1 MFPVE
6 VEFPKF
12 VPDQLLTSDDLNQ
25 LFGYLDEQ
33 NRMTRTNLIG
43 VGIVCGLHIQL
54 NNTKTQVTI
63 TKGCGVTSEGYLI
76 TVSTKTYSQYKAY
89 KVDTPRVYNKFYKK
103 DGSGNTVPMQVWE
116 LKQPG
121 VDPDLKAIDENFLK
135 DKVILLFVELKE
147 EDNKNCDPQ
156 SCDDKGINVTV
167 SFLPMAVTKED
178 AALLLGTTGG
188 SFGINTYTALPE
200 LKMKRWDVPNSL
212 PVNTKDIF
220 DAYFK
225 ILDKSFIDSVETTLK
240 NIYTV
245 FGTVVASSY
254 PTNPFNG
261 LSAKFNFL
269 YNGSISSNQL
279 IHLQYYY
286 DLFSDLLQAYQE
298 FRRAGTHV
306 LSICCPDSELFPRHL
321 LLGEAIPSVNSGIL
335 PFRHYF
341 IYSPLFDQRNI
352 IAELQTL
359 FTRLVLLIEK
369 FFLPVIQG
377 NNSNEDTFLRITPS
391 MLWDVPLSGKAIPYY
406 YSVNSGPK
414 PLYLSWNYGRTLLN
428 DAKRNLSYHAN
439 QYNATDNFVLQPLG
453 YDLEPY
459 NFLRIEGIIGK
470 SYTHVL
476 SQVKKQIQKYRLPI
490 DIIALNTDT
499 TAGLSASSLS
509 VLSNIKNETEMLCHF
524 QDLES
529 MYDSMRRE
537 ILCMLCK
544 ELRYYYDFT
553 FSFLSEFLKT
563 NIKAGEASK
572 VNLFNV
578 CSKDYTLRIN
588 SLGMMIEFLY
598 RKGFTD
604 ETLTLQ
610 NFFEEFGINLQDAN
624 NDNIPDVLTGQILT
638 MYLTLLNFFKIP
650 LGIIRLSILLTE
662 DLGEFN
668 VKAYCTVAEELSD
681 YAKSIKALF
690 SIFTGA
696 SKEEDTAAA
705 AQPIATQPAG
715 IAETEKTGLKA
726 QSFAISQQNKAMLAA
741 VTGSGNVLLRVLAA
755 ILMIEDFFDHLD
767 VLIYNCKCSAL
778 SSLKKDYMQRYVML
792 TRLRQFGYFTK
803 LHPGIQHKAGVPMG
817 GTFIIV
823 YHSKRRRATQT
834 FTNDFRSF
842 SAVKEASFFEG
853 NEKEEIFI
861 GRETS
866 KRRPTIAAGV
876 IVDINKN
883 PIAGAI
889 ITIKETGENIT
900 SSKNGHFQLTSSVVP
915 YTLLVE
921 AAGYED
927 IELVKTNN
935 DDNILI
941 QMVERKGDLINELQQ
956 GIVVADFYLPY
967 RCCSDCPPVQYVVTE
982 PVTPPSPPNQGPIA
996 NAGPDKEITLP
1007 KNNEQLDGS
1016 ASTDPD
1022 GTITFF
1028 QWTKLS
1034 GPAAF
1039 NIATPNSAVT
1049 GVTDLEE
1056 GIYVFELTVTDN
1068 SGSIARDTMQLKV
1081 NPAPPPEN
1089 KPPVADAGPDRTV
1102 TLSFVTVTTI
1112 DLDGSNSKD
1121 EDGTIVS
1128 QQWTKVSGPAAT
1140 INSPNLLK
1148 TQVSLFEEGIYIFRL
1163 EVKDNGGLTNDDTV
1177 TITVIR
1183 PNQRPVADAGEDRTV
1198 LVTPNNPSFTLDGSK
1213 SRDPEGG
1220 ALIFEWKFEGGPNT
1234 PAISS
1239 TSIEKPIITEVVTGI
1254 YKFSLTV
1261 KDEKGAVDTD
1271 DVTITVRV
1279 GDTVTKT
1286 CGPLPDIT
1294 GNFRGFDAST
1304 PVALFTRFKEVFRSY
1319 HDVQSFFK
1327 ELETIQNES
1336 TAELLEFFT
1345 ATSVN
1350 ELLVKWLGQLHQ
1362 DIITNPERKELRRLA
1377 LDLYRILTQLAMYVV
1392 CIQKEDFDV
1401 ASVPMNRV
1409 FTVIRSHVKQWAE
1422 LIATGV
1428 FSPDEIKVVK
1438 AIDDDI
1444 TKESSR
1450 TNTNGEGT
1458 AKLKYL
1464 RILKQI
1470 VDIIATIP

>member
-33 NRMTRTNLIG
+33 NRITRTNLIG
-43 VGIVCGLHIQL
+43 IGIVCGLHVQL

-76 TVSTKTYSQYKAY
+76 AVNTKTYSQYKAY
-89 KVDTPRVYNKFYKK
+89 KVDTPRVYDKFYKL
-103 DGSGNTVPMQVWE
+103 DGGGNSIPMQLWE

-188 SFGINTYTALPE
+188 SFGVNTYTALPE
-200 LKMKRWDVPNSL
+200 LKMKRWDVPNSSPL
-212 PVNTKDIF
+212 NTKDIF

-245 FGTVVASSY
+245 FGTVVATDY
-254 PTNPFNG
+254 PNNPFNG
-261 LSAKFNFL
+261 LSAKFNLL
-269 YNGSISSNQL
+269 YNGTININQL

-286 DLFSDLLQAYQE
+286 DLFSDLLLAYQE
-298 FRRAGTHV
+298 FRKAGTHV
-306 LSICCPDSELFPRHL
+306 LSTCCLDRDLFPRHL
-321 LLGEAIPSVNSGIL
+321 LLGEAIPSVSSGIL

-341 IYSPLFDQRNI
+341 IYSPLFDQRNML
-352 IAELQTL
+352 AELKSL
-359 FTRLVLLIEK
+359 FSKLVLLTEK
-369 FFLPVIQG
+369 FFLPAVQG
-377 NNSNEDTFLRITPS
+377 NNTKEDVFLRITPS
-391 MLWDVPLSGKAIPYY
+391 MLWDVPLSTKAIPYY
-406 YSVNSGPK
+406 YNVNNGPQ
-414 PLYLSWNYGRTLLN
+414 PLYLSWDYRRTLLN

-439 QYNATDNFVLQPLG
+439 QYNAADNFVLQPLN

-459 NFLRIEGIIGK
+459 NFLRIEGIVGK

-476 SQVKKQIQKYRLPI
+476 SQVKQQIQKNRLPV
-490 DIIALNTDT
+490 DIIALTTDT
-499 TAGLSASSLS
+499 GVSLSAAGLSALR
-509 VLSNIKNETEMLCHF
+509 NTKNATEMLCHF

-544 ELRYYYDFT
+544 ELKYYYDFT
-553 FSFLSEFLKT
+553 FPFLSGFLKK
-563 NIKAGEASK
+563 NIQAGETSQ
-572 VNLFNV
+572 VDLFDV
-578 CSKDYTLRIN
+578 CSKGYTLKTS

-604 ETLTLQ
+604 ETLTLE
-610 NFFEEFGINLQDAN
+610 NFFEAFGINLQDAN
-624 NDNIPDVLTGQILT
+624 NDDIPDVLTGQVLT
-638 MYLTLLNFFKIP
+638 IYLTLLNFFKIP
-650 LGIIRLSILLTE
+650 LGIIRLSTLLTE
-662 DLGEFN
+662 DLAEFDA
-668 VKAYCTVAEELSD
+668 KAYCEAAEKLAE

-690 SIFTGA
+690 AIFTG
-696 SKEEDTAAA
+696 SKETAETPAVNTGAAA
-705 AQPIATQPAG
+705 PASEANANANVNK
-715 IAETEKTGLKA
+715 IN
-726 QSFAISQQNKAMLAA
+726 ISSRNTAMLAA
-741 VTGSGNVLLRVLAA
+741 VAGSGNILLRVLAA
-755 ILMIEDFFDHLD
+755 ILIIEDFLDHLD

-778 SSLKKDYMQRYVML
+778 LSLKKDYMRRYAML

-803 LHPGIQHKAGVPMG
+803 MHPGIQHKAGVPMG

-823 YHSKRRRATQT
+823 YHSKRRRGTL
-834 FTNDFRSF
+834 TNNLRSF
-842 SAVKEASFFEG
+842 VSNTGFSIADDDTGEAIMAG
-853 NEKEEIFI
+853 NKAA
-861 GRETS
+861 
-866 KRRPTIAAGV
+866 KRKQTIAAGFV
-876 IVDINKN
+876 IDATNNK

-889 ITIKETGENIT
+889 VSIAETGESTTTNT
-900 SSKNGHFQLTSSVVP
+900 NGNFQLISSIIP
-915 YTLLVE
+915 FTLVVE

-927 IELVKTNN
+927 FEQIKT
-935 DDNILI
+935 DDDDDIRVVL
-941 QMVERKGDLINELQQ
+941 VERKGDLVDEIQQ
-956 GIVVADFYLPY
+956 GIVIADFYLPY

-982 PVTPPSPPNQGPIA
+982 PSTPPQPPNQGPVA

-1034 GPAAF
+1034 GPASF

-1056 GIYVFELTVTDN
+1056 GVYVFELTVTDN

-1081 NPAPPPEN
+1081 NQAPPPEN
-1089 KPPVADAGPDRTV
+1089 KPPVADAGPDRTI
-1102 TLSFVTVTTI
+1102 TLSFVAVTTT

-1140 INSPNLLK
+1140 ISSPNLLK

-1163 EVKDNGGLTNDDTV
+1163 EVKDNGGLTDDDTV

-1183 PNQRPVADAGEDRTV
+1183 PNQPPVADAGADRTV
-1198 LVTPNNPSFTLDGSK
+1198 TVSPNNPSFTLDGSNSK
-1213 SRDPEGG
+1213 DPEGG
-1220 ALIFEWKFEGGPNT
+1220 ALTFEWKFEGGPNT
-1234 PAISS
+1234 PAISN
-1239 TSIEKPIITEVVTGI
+1239 TSVEKPTITGVVTGT

-1279 GDTVTKT
+1279 SDVVTKT

-1294 GNFRGFDAST
+1294 ESFRGIGANVS
-1304 PVALFTRFKEVFRSY
+1304 VALFTKFKEVFQLY
-1319 HDVQSFFK
+1319 GDVESFFK

-1336 TAELLEFFT
+1336 TAKLVDFFT

-1362 DIITNPERKELRRLA
+1362 DIISNPDRKDLHLLA
-1377 LDLYRILTQLAMYVV
+1377 LALYRILTQLAMYVV

-1401 ASVPMNRV
+1401 AGVPMNRV
-1409 FTVIRSHVKQWAE
+1409 FSVIRGHVKQWAE
-1422 LIATGV
+1422 LIATGL
-1428 FSPDEIKVVK
+1428 FSPGEVKMVKEIG
-1438 AIDDDI
+1438 DDI
-1444 TKESSR
+1444 GKEITR
-1450 TNTNGEGT
+1450 TNANGEAT
-1458 AKLKYL
+1458 AKAKYL
-1464 RILKQI
+1464 RALKQI
-1470 VDIIATIP
+1470 LDIITAIP